1 MATFK
6 NTKTNRLKKKT
17 VLKKE
22 KAASLALPIAALS
35 NLTPARLG
43 ELSPGKIGGF
53 MFDKRCLSHVPA
65 HVRDETLSRHRWD
78 YWNRSGINVLANALV
93 DDADK
98 VVLFFNALSL
108 SKYTFT
114 NQFLPSIQKNQRI
127 IRMDHFAEGMLKY
140 LSTTKSRSK
149 NKKQKKVSHKDAT
162 VILKFWPHL
171 ATPALLKNNPV
182 GLSAKLTKI
191 KYEKSASAYRRQIKL
206 AVELLPTMRSKTDSR
221 KLLVEHP
228 NLFRYLTVDIVEK
241 LAYNPKEF
249 VYVIKKA
256 KPRAISAEII
266 EYLDSASFLSTITGD
281 IKYTKILTSSL
292 KTIKSRHIKDTKNV
306 DNAGTTPTG
315 PESESKPE

>member
-6 NTKTNRLKKKT
+6 NTQTNRLKRKT
-17 VLKKE
+17 VLKKA
-22 KAASLALPIAALS
+22 KAESLALPVATLS
-35 NLTPARLG
+35 NMSPMRLG
-43 ELSPGKIGGF
+43 ELSAGQIGAF
-53 MFDKRCLSHVPA
+53 LFDKRCLSHIPA
-65 HVRDETLSRHRWD
+65 HIRDESLSRHRWD
-78 YWNRSGINVLANALV
+78 YWNRSSVNVLANALV

-98 VVLFFNALSL
+98 VCLFFNALSL

-114 NQFLPSIQKNQRI
+114 TQFLQSIQKNQRI
-127 IRMDHFAEGMLKY
+127 VRMEHFAEGMMKY
-140 LSTTKSRSK
+140 LTTSKSRK
-149 NKKQKKVSHKDAT
+149 NKKPKKVAQKDAT
-162 VILKFWPHL
+162 AILKFWPHL
-171 ATPALLKNNPV
+171 ATPELLKNNPI
-182 GLSAKLTKI
+182 GLSAKLSKI
-191 KYEKSASAYRRQIKL
+191 KYEKSQSAYRRQIKL

-221 KLLVEHP
+221 KLLIEHP

-266 EYLDSASFLSTITGD
+266 EYLDSAAFLSTITGD

-306 DNAGTTPTG
+306 DDTGTTPAG
-315 PESESKPE
+315 PEPDTKSE